1 MSLPVSSAQRRRG
14 LAAGLPDFPW
24 DTLAVARATAE
35 AHPGGIV
42 DLSIGTPIDSTPE
55 LAREALSR
63 AADSP
68 GYPLTSGT
76 RALRAERSAV
86 VPFLPGPLPAR
97 PRGPLDVD
105 DLVRFVERP
114 ARAFLRQRLDISVAD
129 YSDEVADALSVELG
143 GLEEW
148 GVGNRIVEGLL
159 AGAAMDDC
167 VRAEIARGASPEPQ
181 SAAHGSRPPYA
192 RG

>member
-1 MSLPVSSAQRRRG
+1 M
-14 LAAGLPDFPW
+14 
-24 DTLAVARATAE
+24 
-35 AHPGGIV
+35 
-42 DLSIGTPIDSTPE
+42 
-55 LAREALSR
+55 
-63 AADSP
+63 
-68 GYPLTSGT
+68 
-76 RALRAERSAV
+76 
-86 VPFLPGPLPAR
+86 
-97 PRGPLDVD
+97 
-105 DLVRFVERP
+105 RFVERP

-167 VRAEIARGASPEPQ
+167 VRAEIARGALPPGRL
-181 SAAHGSRPPYA
+181 ALPVIARVRPIAERDRGRGAGAA